1 MKTKTSKLII
11 LMIALFAV
19 MLIGTTK
26 VNASWGIITSGTP
39 TKQSLDNIPDT
50 MEVDVKEV
58 ETEKAEQIIYNQ
70 VVEIL
75 KNKGITVKDSNGQ
88 TGAKKGE
95 YTINISVNGNTADI
109 ELDYAPEDYSSSLIA
124 RKEIT
129 IKYNNSSTYNESDK
143 QYVENIIKKLGFKKD
158 DGIYSISLN
167 YYTDITNNNKIEG
180 NTIDEIVKK
189 LQSFGIVVQDEGAAG
204 SATWE
209 KLICDL
215 YRNDIA
221 YEQVIISEYGYYQV
235 TIPNTIEE
243 ANIPLYIK
251 EKVEEARAKN
261 EILAKIVSQVQKVEK
276 AEDNFYN
283 MYYSYLDYQGN
294 IKNASEPLKIRIR
307 KETKPT
313 TNTSAVTKTD
323 STTNVKLNAPVGT
336 VPSNTVLEVKAV
348 KEGTTYNTV
357 KNALATMKNFAVY
370 DITLKSNGVTVQPNG
385 NVKISVPVPSD
396 YNKENL
402 TVYRIEDNGNKTEYK
417 VTVEGNYA
425 TFETDHFSTYVLAEK
440 KAETKPATSTSATT
454 NKGEKDNTPK
464 TGTVESIT
472 YIIPVVIISSLGVV
486 TFRKKETK

>member
-26 VNASWGIITSGTP
+26 VNASWGIITSGSP

-70 VVEIL
+70 VVENL
-75 KNKGITVKDSNGQ
+75 KNKGITVKDSKGQ
-88 TGAKKGE
+88 DGAKKGQ

-143 QYVENIIKKLGFKKD
+143 QYIENTIKNLGFKKSND
-158 DGIYSISLN
+158 IYTINLN
-167 YYTDITNNNKIEG
+167 YYMDITNNNKTEG
-180 NTIDEIVKK
+180 NTAEEMIKK
-189 LQSFGIVVQDEGAAG
+189 LESFGIVAEVIGDAG
-204 SATWE
+204 DFDWGTWIC
-209 KLICDL
+209 KL
-215 YRNDIA
+215 YKNDVA
-221 YEQVIISEYGYYQV
+221 YEEVNIREKGYYQV
-235 TIPNTIEE
+235 IIPNDIEE
-243 ANIPLYIK
+243 EKIPLYIK
-251 EKVEEARAKN
+251 EKIEEVRAKN
-261 EILAKIVSQVQKVEK
+261 EILAERVNQVQKVEK

-348 KEGTTYNTV
+348 KEGTAYNTV
-357 KNALATMKNFAVY
+357 KNVLTTMKNFVVY

-385 NVKISVPVPSD
+385 NVRISVPVPEG

-402 TVYRIEDNGNKTEYK
+402 TVYRVETDGTKTEYK
-417 VTVEGNYA
+417 VTVEGDYA
-425 TFETDHFSTYVLAEK
+425 TFETNHFSTYVLAEK
-440 KAETKPATSTSATT
+440 KEETKPATSTPATT

-472 YIIPVVIISSLGVV
+472 YIIPVVIISALGVV
-486 TFRKKETK
+486 AFRKKETK